1 MTDLK
6 HTVPTKLLW
15 IDLEMT
21 GLDAQKDIILEV
33 AVEITDFAFKPL
45 ASYEAHLLHSRE
57 TVLKKMASNPWWES
71 YPANRQAFL
80 DKLESGKKSREAESE
95 LVALVQAQFGDEP
108 AILAGNS
115 VHADRAFIERYW
127 PELYKLLHY
136 RMLDVT
142 AWKVV
147 MQGKYGA
154 EYAKKE
160 THRAFDDIHESI
172 EELQHYLTW
181 LNKSVLDV

>member
-6 HTVPTKLLW
+6 HAKPTKLLW

-21 GLDAQKDIILEV
+21 GLDANKDVILEI
-33 AVEITDFAFKPL
+33 AAEITDFTFKPI
-45 ASYEAHLLHSRE
+45 ASYEARVAHDPQVVRDLMKE
-57 TVLKKMASNPWWES
+57 NAWWDS
-71 YPANRQAFL
+71 YPANRDDFL
-80 DKLESGKKSREAESE
+80 DRLKDAKPQDQVRRE
-95 LVALVQAQFGDEP
+95 LVELIETHFGDEP

-115 VHADRAFIERYW
+115 VHADRGFIEAHW
-127 PELYKLLHY
+127 PDVFKLLHY

-147 MQGKYGA
+147 MQGKYDI
-154 EYAKKE
+154 EYVKKE

-172 EELQHYLTW
+172 EELEFYLKN
-181 LNKSVLDV
+181 LQIS

>member
-21 GLDAQKDIILEV
+21 GLDPRKDIILEV
-33 AVEITDFAFKPL
+33 AVEVTDFDFKPL
-45 ASYEAHLLHSRE
+45 ASYEARITQPRHLVEERMLANTWWQDYPMNRDEFVSK
-57 TVLKKMASNPWWES
+57 LDQGKASTQVE
-71 YPANRQAFL
+71 
-80 DKLESGKKSREAESE
+80 EE
-95 LVALVQAQFGDEP
+95 LVALIKQQFGGEA

-115 VHADRAFIERYW
+115 VHADRGFIEAYW
-127 PELYKLLHY
+127 PTVFGLLHY

-142 AWKVV
+142 AWKVI
-147 MQGKYGA
+147 MQGRYGK
-154 EYAKKE
+154 EYVKKE

-172 EELQHYLTW
+172 EELQEYLKQ
-181 LNKSVLDV
+181 LQSR